1 MRLITKLKPETWF
14 YSSKQLHYNIK
25 QSSNMQANNQVD
37 NHNTELKTFKSE
49 IELKTRKKGVEETEW
64 MNSEATTLK
73 NANAVFESLD

>member
-1 MRLITKLKPETWF
+1 
-14 YSSKQLHYNIK
+14 
-25 QSSNMQANNQVD
+25 MQANNQVD